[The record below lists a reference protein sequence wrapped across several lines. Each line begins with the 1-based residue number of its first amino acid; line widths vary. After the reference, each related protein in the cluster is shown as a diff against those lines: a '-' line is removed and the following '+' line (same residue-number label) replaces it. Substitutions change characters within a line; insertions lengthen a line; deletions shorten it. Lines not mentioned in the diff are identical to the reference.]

1 MGLAERQDEEMASKK
16 EFLSDLLRA
25 CREIQNPTKNAKNP
39 FLKNNYADLGAVIE
53 SVKEILLKYNIIII
67 QSCSEL
73 VESGQCIL
81 NVSTRL
87 QHVNGYSDNT
97 TVSVHMKELSPQGS
111 MGAFTYGRRYG
122 LLARFNLA
130 AEDDDGSIASGK
142 LKDEETILDKK
153 TPEEASKGISSILSK
168 KGIK

>member
-1 MGLAERQDEEMASKK
+1 MHIDERERDARVQ
-16 EFLSDLLRA
+16 FLSDLLAA
-25 CREIQNPTKNAKNP
+25 CKEIQNPTKNAKNP

-67 QSCSEL
+67 QSCSES
-73 VESGQCIL
+73 VSDNGSHCVL

-87 QHVNGYSDNT
+87 QHVNGQSDNT
-97 TVSVHMKELSPQGS
+97 TVAVHMKELSPQGS

-130 AEDDDGSIASGK
+130 AEDDDGSVASGK
-142 LKDEETILDKK
+142 SDDPVLDKIPTK
-153 TPEEASKGISSILSK
+153 SVESAAKGIAGILK
-168 KGIK
+168 KG